1 MLPLQTFSNR
11 VLTEVIRRQPPS
23 PGRTAFAWQLAVGQQ
38 FARATTVELSRGV
51 LTVIAR
57 DPHWAAEIER
67 ARPTILARLQ
77 QLLGTEVLEITIR
90 NP

>member
-1 MLPLQTFSNR
+1 MKAVRHVAPD
-11 VLTEVIRRQPPS
+11 VLVAIIRRQPPS
-23 PGRTAFAWQLAVGQQ
+23 SGRTTFAWQLAVGQQ
-38 FARATTVELSRGV
+38 LARATTVELNSGV

-57 DPHWAAEIER
+57 DSHWAAEIER

-77 QLLGTEVLEITIR
+77 QLLGTQVLEITVR